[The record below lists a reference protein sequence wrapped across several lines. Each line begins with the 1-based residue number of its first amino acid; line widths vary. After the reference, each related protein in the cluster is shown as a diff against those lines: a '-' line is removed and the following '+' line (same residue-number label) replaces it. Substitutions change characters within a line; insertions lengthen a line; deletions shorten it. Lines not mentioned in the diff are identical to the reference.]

1 MENYAK
7 TILTC
12 YDTIDG
18 YITQI
23 ENLVRIKAKNSFY
36 FRNGTIGLAEQL
48 ISLSEIRKDLMEL
61 SEIVDKML
69 KKMTEE
75 DKILISY
82 KYFGVQPEDKDF
94 DLTSRNYFRKQVRAI
109 KRFAELLKKSGFDLF
124 VDGTPCDLGRDVKLL
139 KAVSENSNVKIVA
152 STGFYHFPNLFT
164 INRTSLELAS
174 WILKEFE
181 KGMEGTSILPGILK
195 CASNNSKLSYDEKIS
210 IGAMAIVQNKT
221 GLPLYVHCSHTENV
235 EEKLSFLVENGANIE
250 KIIVGHCGLKP
261 NVKYL
266 AHFLNKGCYI
276 SMDQNHCSSQKEE
289 IPNTLYELC
298 KMGYSNKI
306 LLSSDY
312 CIYTDFSN
320 DAHKG
325 FEKDIDAHLY
335 KLNYQI
341 NEILTKFKGNTQD
354 FYKMMGENIF
364 NVLDV

>member
-1 MENYAK
+1 MIYTVTGK
-7 TILTC
+7 F
-12 YDTIDG
+12 D
-18 YITQI
+18 
-23 ENLVRIKAKNSFY
+23 KNSFKRASIHEHVAVCSNDMKAVFKNEWY
-36 FRNGTIGLAEQL
+36 DEQKLIPLA
-48 ISLSEIRKDLMEL
+48 SE
-61 SEIVDKML
+61 V
-69 KKMTEE
+69 
-75 DKILISY
+75 
-82 KYFGVQPEDKDF
+82 
-94 DLTSRNYFRKQVRAI
+94 
-109 KRFAELLKKSGFDLF
+109 LKKSGFDLF
-124 VDGTPCDLGRDVKLL
+124 VDGTPCDLGRDVTLL

-164 INRTSLELAS
+164 VNRTSLELAS

-195 CASNNSKLSYDEKIS
+195 CASSNYTLSYDEKVRL
-210 IGAMAIVQNKT
+210 GAMAIVQNKT

-235 EEKLSFLVENGANIE
+235 EEKLNFLVENGANIE

-335 KLNYQI
+335 KLNYQT
-341 NEILTKFKGNTQD
+341 NEILPKFKGNPQD
-354 FYKMMGENIF
+354 FYKMMGENIL